1 MISPWPGRLRSLL
14 AMAWGAAFLVGGLGP
29 WSSILV
35 APWQQVVLAISGGV
49 IILIALL
56 RALGPPREAVTPG
69 PAESL
74 AHLLPLTFLLCIPPR
89 DAGANFIDHMGW
101 NMPGPRMASA
111 APMVDD
117 PMDLLSITIQ
127 AEERVSFGSSARIRV
142 QRDSA
147 SDQASE
153 HAPDERYVPVSLL
166 DCYRAGPQ
174 WDGRRVEMTLNIAE
188 ITPRRERQLASELLD
203 MQPEVMGFRLLMIC
217 CIADASPIGVGL
229 RGGDISQ
236 FGENSWVLV
245 RGTLRHLGDAQRP
258 ILGLEVDQALSTE
271 RPSWP
276 YLSPF

>member
-14 AMAWGAAFLVGGLGP
+14 AMAWGAAFLLGGLGP

-35 APWQQVVLAISGGV
+35 APWQQTVLSISGAV

-56 RALGPPREAVTPG
+56 RFCGPTRQAVTPG

-89 DAGANFIDHMGW
+89 DAGASFIDHMGW
-101 NMPGPRMASA
+101 NMPGPRMQSA
-111 APMVDD
+111 QPLADHPG
-117 PMDLLSITIQ
+117 DLLSMTIQ

-142 QRDSA
+142 QRETYDSEEA
-147 SDQASE
+147 DSTID
-153 HAPDERYVPVSLL
+153 DRYTPVTLL

-174 WDGRRVEMTLNIAE
+174 WDGRRIELTLNIAE
-188 ITPRRERQLASELLD
+188 ITPRREQQLAAELLA
-203 MQPEVMGFRLLMIC
+203 MEPEVMGFRLLMIC
-217 CIADASPIGVGL
+217 CIADASPIGIAL
-229 RGGDISQ
+229 RGSDIGQ
-236 FGENSWVLV
+236 YTENSWVVV

-258 ILGLEVDQALSTE
+258 LLGLDVEEVHRTN
-271 RPSWP
+271 RPQWP